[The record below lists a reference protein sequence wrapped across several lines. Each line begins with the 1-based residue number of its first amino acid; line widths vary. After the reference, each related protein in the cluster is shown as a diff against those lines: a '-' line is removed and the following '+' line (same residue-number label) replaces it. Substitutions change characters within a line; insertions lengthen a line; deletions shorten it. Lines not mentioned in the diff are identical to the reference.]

1 MNKHIDLNNGWE
13 FTETFSEEFLQGGGE
28 GVTSVRLPH
37 TFVET
42 PYDYFDESSYQAV
55 CGYRRTLTVPVEWTG
70 KRILLTVDG
79 AAHYAEVYLDGQ
91 MLAAH
96 RSGYTAFRVNLSHA
110 APGDQHTAF
119 PQPLEIILC
128 WNLFISIR

>member
-55 CGYRRTLTVPVEWTG
+55 CGYRRTLTVPVEWTAPPITP
-70 KRILLTVDG
+70 RCIWTDRCWPPI
-79 AAHYAEVYLDGQ
+79 AAAIPPSE
-91 MLAAH
+91 
-96 RSGYTAFRVNLSHA
+96 
-110 APGDQHTAF
+110 
-119 PQPLEIILC
+119 
-128 WNLFISIR
+128 